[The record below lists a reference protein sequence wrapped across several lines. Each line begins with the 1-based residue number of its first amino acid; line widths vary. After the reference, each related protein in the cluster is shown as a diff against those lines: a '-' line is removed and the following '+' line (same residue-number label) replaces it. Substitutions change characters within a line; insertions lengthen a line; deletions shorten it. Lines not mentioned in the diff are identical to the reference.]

1 MSRNKSSTPLLSDI
15 ARKRKEQ
22 DRHQVSWFR
31 GRHRV
36 VMLTNKEYV
45 LAFSSASDQLTWT
58 DIDCTLQSD
67 GITATSIS
75 EDTIAVILLMSLRD
89 TGSAATT
96 CYLQARVNGSAD
108 DPGQLVVRGG
118 HINSMTNYES
128 GIVGVDTDKKI
139 EYKRDSTGAST
150 ATGDIAIIG
159 YIEQIS

>member
-1 MSRNKSSTPLLSDI
+1 
-15 ARKRKEQ
+15 
-22 DRHQVSWFR
+22 
-31 GRHRV
+31 
-36 VMLTNKEYV
+36 MLANKEYI
-45 LAFSSASDQLTWT
+45 LAFSTASDQLTWT

-67 GITATSIS
+67 GVTPTSIS
-75 EDTIAVILLMSLRD
+75 SDTIAVILLMSFRD

-96 CYLQARVNGSAD
+96 CYLQARLNGSTD

-118 HINSMTNYES
+118 HINSMTNYAQ
-128 GIVGVDTDKKI
+128 GIVSVDSNMKI